1 MTVRGP
7 NGDRTLIPL
16 LLNNKDNIIMK
27 KDTKIAHAGRDKKW
41 TGQAVNP
48 PVYHTSTIIHD
59 TVADL
64 KFALKN
70 FKNKILYYGRRGTPT
85 QFAFREAMAELEGGY
100 DCLVYPCGLAAINAA
115 LLSFL
120 SSGDH
125 LLMVDT
131 TYGPTRA
138 LCKTVLKRMGIETT
152 FYDPLIGGNIS
163 QFIKENTKVIFTES
177 PGSITMELQDI
188 PAISKVAKQHEIVL
202 MIDNT
207 YGNLINFS
215 PFDHGVDVSI
225 QAATKY
231 IVGHSDAM
239 LGTITT
245 NEKYWDQLYDN
256 SFYMG
261 YTAAPDDINLA
272 LRGIRTIKTRLK
284 QHEASALKI
293 AKWLKSREEVDL
305 ILHPAFPD
313 CPGNEIW
320 KRDFNGSNGLFS
332 FTLKDG
338 NDKAITA
345 FLDHLKLFKMGFSW
359 GGFESLAMS
368 FYNLKG
374 ERDLPLWD
382 DYGPLIRLHIGL
394 EDVDDLIADLD
405 QAFDQFNAAL

>member
-1 MTVRGP
+1 
-7 NGDRTLIPL
+7 
-16 LLNNKDNIIMK
+16 MK
-27 KDTKIAHAGRDKKW
+27 KDTKIVHAGRKKEW
-41 TGQAVNP
+41 TGKAVNP

-70 FKNKILYYGRRGTPT
+70 LKNKIMYYGRRGTPT
-85 QFAFREAMAELEGGY
+85 HFAFREAMAELEGGH
-100 DCLVYPCGLAAINAA
+100 DCLLYPCGLAAINAA
-115 LLSFL
+115 LMSFL

-138 LCKTVLKRMGIETT
+138 LCNTVLKRLGIETT
-152 FYDPLIGGNIS
+152 FYDPLIGEDIS
-163 QFIKENTKVIFTES
+163 ELIQDNTKVIFTES
-177 PGSITMELQDI
+177 PGSVTMEVQDI
-188 PAISKVAKQHEIVL
+188 PAIAKIAKKHNIIMML
-202 MIDNT
+202 DNT

-215 PFDHGVDVSI
+215 PFDYGIDVSI

-245 NEKYWDQLYDN
+245 NEQHWKQLYEN
-256 SFYMG
+256 SYYMG

-293 AKWLKSREEVDL
+293 AEWLKSKDEVDL
-305 ILHPAFPD
+305 VLHPAFDD
-313 CPGNEIW
+313 CPGHKFW

-332 FTLKDG
+332 FTLKEGD
-338 NDKAITA
+338 DASITA
-345 FLDHLKLFKMGFSW
+345 FLDHLNLFKMGFSW
-359 GGFESLAMS
+359 GGFESLVMS
-368 FYNLKG
+368 FYNLKK
-374 ERDLPLWD
+374 ERELPLWD
-382 DYGPLIRLHIGL
+382 DYGPLVRLHVGL
-394 EDVDDLIADLD
+394 EDADDLIADLD
-405 QAFDQFNAAL
+405 QAFDHYKAAL

>member
-1 MTVRGP
+1 
-7 NGDRTLIPL
+7 
-16 LLNNKDNIIMK
+16 MK
-27 KDTKIAHAGRDKKW
+27 KDTKIAHAGRKKEW
-41 TGQAVNP
+41 TGKAVNP

-70 FKNKILYYGRRGTPT
+70 LKNKIMFYGRRGTPT
-85 QFAFREAMAELEGGY
+85 HFAFREAMAELEGGH
-100 DCLVYPCGLAAINAA
+100 DCLLYPCGLAAINAA
-115 LLSFL
+115 LMSFL

-152 FYDPLIGGNIS
+152 FYDPLIGEEIS
-163 QFIKENTKVIFTES
+163 ELIQKNTKVIFTES
-177 PGSITMELQDI
+177 PGSVTMEVQDI
-188 PAISKVAKQHEIVL
+188 PAIAKIAKKHNIVL
-202 MIDNT
+202 MLDNT

-215 PFDHGVDVSI
+215 PFDYGIDVSI

-245 NEKYWDQLYDN
+245 NEQHWKQLYEN
-256 SFYMG
+256 SYYMG

-293 AKWLKSREEVDL
+293 AEWLYSRDEVDL
-305 ILHPAFPD
+305 VLHPAFDD
-313 CPGNEIW
+313 CPGHKFW

-332 FTLKDG
+332 FTLKEGD
-338 NDKAITA
+338 DASITA
-345 FLDHLKLFKMGFSW
+345 FLDHLNLFKMGFSW
-359 GGFESLAMS
+359 GGFESLVMS
-368 FYNLKG
+368 FYNLKE
-374 ERDLPLWD
+374 ERELPLWNY
-382 DYGPLIRLHIGL
+382 YGPLIRLHVGL
-394 EDVDDLIADLD
+394 EDVDDLIDDLN
-405 QAFDQFNAAL
+405 QAFDHYKAAL